1 MPTSQMPELFT
12 DILDP
17 DPAKPIPPEVLAY
30 FCRRVRLEFHK
41 EVVGKWHQLETMTQ
55 KDLADRLGK
64 RPEVISRLLGAPG
77 NWELDT
83 VTMLLVAMRA
93 LPFLRIENITNLLNQ
108 DNVLHETVSGV
119 LEQVSLNRDRSK
131 DANTAPMGG
140 LVPANPTPNP
150 IRLAR

>member
-1 MPTSQMPELFT
+1 MPISPMPKLFA

-64 RPEVISRLLGAPG
+64 QKEVISRLFGAAG
-77 NWELDT
+77 NWGLDT
-83 VTMLLVAMRA
+83 VTILLVAMRA
-93 LPFLRIENITNLLNQ
+93 IPTLHIDHIE
-108 DNVLHETVSGV
+108 
-119 LEQVSLNRDRSK
+119 
-131 DANTAPMGG
+131 
-140 LVPANPTPNP
+140 
-150 IRLAR
+150 

>member
-1 MPTSQMPELFT
+1 MTTSQMPELLT

-30 FCRRVRLEFHK
+30 FCRRVRLDFHR

-64 RPEVISRLLGAPG
+64 RKEVINRLLGAPG

-93 LPFLRIENITNLLNQ
+93 LPRLHIENIQ
-108 DNVLHETVSGV
+108 DLVSKSDSVARINTLTKDQLSRPASGGSNRMAEMEPKSLKSEDLVKRVGV
-119 LEQVSLNRDRSK
+119 R
-131 DANTAPMGG
+131 
-140 LVPANPTPNP
+140 
-150 IRLAR
+150 

>member
-1 MPTSQMPELFT
+1 MPELFT

-17 DPAKPIPPEVLAY
+17 DPAKPIPPEILAY
-30 FCRRVRLEFHK
+30 FCRRVRLDFHR

-64 RPEVISRLLGAPG
+64 RKEVISRLLGAPG

-93 LPFLRIENITNLLNQ
+93 LPRLRIDNFEDLLNA
-108 DNVLHETVSGV
+108 DGLVKETVSSV
-119 LEQVSLNRDRSK
+119 FDQMSRNKDRSK
-131 DANTAPMGG
+131 DANTGPKSG
-140 LVPANPTPNP
+140 VPNP
-150 IRLAR
+150 ARPAP